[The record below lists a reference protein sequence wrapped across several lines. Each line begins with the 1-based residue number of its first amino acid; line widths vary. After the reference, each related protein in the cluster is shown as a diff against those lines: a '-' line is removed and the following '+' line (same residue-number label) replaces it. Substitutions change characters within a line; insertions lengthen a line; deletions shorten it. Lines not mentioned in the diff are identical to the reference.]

1 MAKATKPSAGWRS
14 PANLL
19 RVLGTLLALVLV
31 VYLITQQGW
40 EEITA
45 AVGRIE
51 LWRFVVAILLT
62 LISRVAVA
70 RRWHVLLRS
79 GGVDAS
85 WSQSLRITFAGLFA
99 NNFLPTTVGGDVAR
113 MAGALQTGFDAATS
127 AASLVVDR
135 LIGLLG
141 FAFTLPIGLVYWA
154 QHAAAQSGFV
164 LPTLLLAAQETWV
177 QRVLRRVDGIWK
189 RLLKALYLWVSQPR
203 ALLNALFFTFVHMFC
218 LFATLYILL
227 EGMHDPVP
235 FWTVAGLQSIVYV
248 VTLIPISIS
257 GLGVQEFS
265 ISYAFSTLAG
275 VDPAN
280 SLVLALLLRT
290 LYLLVSL
297 PGALVLSDVLPGMAK
312 AQPLLNK
319 LDA

>member
-1 MAKATKPSAGWRS
+1 MAKGAKAPSRFSMPGG
-14 PANLL
+14 LL
-19 RVLGTLLALVLV
+19 RVMGTLVALALV

-40 EEITA
+40 QEITEA
-45 AVGRIE
+45 IARIE

-79 GGVDAS
+79 GGVNAT

-113 MAGALQTGFDAATS
+113 MAGALQVGFDATVS

-141 FAFTLPIGLVYWA
+141 FAFTLPIGL
-154 QHAAAQSGFV
+154 QFLTGTNLQIGHAVPLTVMATQ
-164 LPTLLLAAQETWV
+164 TNWV
-177 QRVLRRVDGIWK
+177 ARITHIARKVWE
-189 RLLKALYLWVSQPR
+189 RLFNAIRLWISQPR
-203 ALLNALFFTFVHMFC
+203 ALLSALLFTFIHMAC
-218 LFATLYILL
+218 MFATLYILL
-227 EGMHDPVP
+227 EGMHDPLP
-235 FWTVAGLQSIVYV
+235 FWSVAGLQSLVYI

-257 GLGVQEFS
+257 GWGVQEFS
-265 ISYAFSTLAG
+265 ISYAFSTLGG

-280 SLVLALLLRT
+280 SLVLALLFRT
-290 LYLLVSL
+290 LYVLASL
-297 PGALVLSDVLPGMAK
+297 PGALFFSDVLPGMAK
-312 AQPLLNK
+312 AQPLLTKLNK
-319 LDA
+319 